1 MMQELKHLLERR
13 EIEFDAQDRRI
24 MCFPHII
31 NICVKHI
38 LDKFSDMDS
47 ANLADAFVDAF
58 PDDSVDRD
66 MYLEA
71 LERNPIAL
79 GRQIVKAIRASSL
92 RRDAFTRVVRAGTST
107 GLFNV
112 PDYQLLRDVN
122 TRWDSVY
129 YMINRLRVM
138 RPVSFLFL

>member
-1 MMQELKHLLERR
+1 MQELKHLLERR

-122 TRWDSVY
+122 TRWDLVY